1 MRRNTVTRMQ
11 LRHKRRFESL
21 NNNDKR
27 NAVAKF
33 LGLARQRFPLTL
45 FPVTMGL

>member
-33 LGLARQRFPLTL
+33 FWD
-45 FPVTMGL
+45 